1 MNLPNGITGFFN
13 SKNGQS
19 PKVDGKQFKQVCFT
33 ISTRSRGKVLE
44 FKEPQYP
51 TNFYNVEVKIINKH
65 LYILLNEHYPYLA
78 FASVVEF
85 GNIKFIDEPDLIK
98 QFSSFY
104 KVLGTKELNEPL
116 SLRFGSKKS
125 ILQNANELNSA
136 ELEQIAYWKPEKVGE
151 VIFNYWD

>member
-1 MNLPNGITGFFN
+1 MN
-13 SKNGQS
+13 
-19 PKVDGKQFKQVCFT
+19 T
-33 ISTRSRGKVLE
+33 IL
-44 FKEPQYP
+44 
-51 TNFYNVEVKIINKH
+51 IW
-65 LYILLNEHYPYLA
+65 LLLLLLNL
-78 FASVVEF
+78 